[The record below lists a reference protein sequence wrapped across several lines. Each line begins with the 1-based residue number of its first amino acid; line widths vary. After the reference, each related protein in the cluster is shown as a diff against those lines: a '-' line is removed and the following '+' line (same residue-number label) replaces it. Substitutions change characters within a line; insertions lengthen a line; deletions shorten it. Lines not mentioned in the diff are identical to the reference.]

1 MIKQTFGAVFE
12 NGVSRPLAPLD
23 VPISE
28 GQQVRLVTE
37 APESPEEILELVMH
51 IYDNLSEEQIEEIEQ
66 IILNRRD
73 FFGDRAP

>member
-1 MIKQTFGAVFE
+1 MIKQTFDAVFE
-12 NGVSRPLAPLD
+12 NGVFRPLAPLD

-28 GQQVRLVTE
+28 GQQVRLVME
-37 APESPEEILELVMH
+37 APESPEEILELAMH

-66 IILNRRD
+66 IILNRRN